1 MKNKLITE
9 LGMDFNRTMLFGFA
23 SSFGLGKTTLFSIM
37 AAEYYHDGKNVLF
50 LTNDMDERIIMKKI
64 RKALKSQTP
73 NLNVCS
79 LKIKKFITLDE
90 TFETELETKSYDV
103 IIVDGSLVIEDY
115 NLLRELSNKH
125 KCIVITAIQMNKL
138 SSDTPIDYPIP
149 LKTNIAQKADM
160 LMSLT
165 IKKDFTFWQNMKY
178 LFCFWLK
185 RPNRTISI
193 LKNRYGQDG
202 TYLDVNVDFDKVKVY

>member
-1 MKNKLITE
+1 
-9 LGMDFNRTMLFGFA
+9 
-23 SSFGLGKTTLFSIM
+23 
-37 AAEYYHDGKNVLF
+37 
-50 LTNDMDERIIMKKI
+50 
-64 RKALKSQTP
+64 
-73 NLNVCS
+73 
-79 LKIKKFITLDE
+79 
-90 TFETELETKSYDV
+90 
-103 IIVDGSLVIEDY
+103 
-115 NLLRELSNKH
+115 
-125 KCIVITAIQMNKL
+125 MNKL